1 MRRAAGLSTSKDT
14 FADFGKD
21 YQRMVVRALL
31 EDSAFAEQMMDVIDP
46 MFFTPSYLQIVVRI
60 TYEYKRKYGSYPSLE
75 ILATLVRT
83 SGEADDEIKRQ
94 VGELL
99 KETAAKPLNG
109 DSKFIKESS
118 LDFCRRQ
125 TIAAAM
131 LEALEATKRGN
142 AEAVLTILRN
152 AMAKGDPQ
160 DMGSVYMED
169 IGRRLEKGVRKPIST
184 GWEVL
189 DRFLNGGWERQTLTT
204 VIAPTGVGKSH
215 FLVNCSAAGIAAGL
229 SVVYITCEMA
239 DWKIQLR
246 HDAFFTGVEI
256 NDIPKQFDR
265 DALKMSLSSFVK
277 GSLIVKEY
285 PTKKAS
291 VETIRAYLQRLRAT
305 TGFIPDMVVVDYADL
320 LRSTR
325 GFEQKRFE
333 LELVYEELRA
343 LAQEMNV
350 ILITADQTNRGG
362 VEKDDLS
369 PADIGESYAKA
380 QICDLILGLIRTT
393 ENKQMN
399 TGRLKIM
406 KSRLGPDGMILPML
420 FNPAYVRMIL
430 REPGDLEDPVESFKE
445 ENENLQ
451 ELAAKSYE
459 RFRKNRNGDK
469 N

>member
-1 MRRAAGLSTSKDT
+1 LSRDT

-31 EDSAFAEQMMDVIDP
+31 EDTIFAEQMMDVIDP
-46 MFFTPSYLQIVVRI
+46 KFFTPVYLQEVVQHI
-60 TYEYKRKYGSYPSLE
+60 YDYKRKYGSYPSLE
-75 ILATLVRT
+75 ILVTLIKT
-83 SGEADDEIKRQ
+83 SERADEEIKRQ
-94 VGELL
+94 VGELI
-99 KETAAKPLNG
+99 KETVSKPLNG
-109 DSKFIKESS
+109 DSKYIKESS

-152 AMAKGDPQ
+152 AMVKGDSQ
-160 DMGSVYMED
+160 DMGSFYLEN

-184 GWEVL
+184 GWSVL
-189 DRFLNGGWERQTLTT
+189 DTFLNGGWERQTLTT

-229 SVVYITCEMA
+229 NVVYISCEMA
-239 DWKIQLR
+239 DWKIELR

-265 DALKMSLSSFVK
+265 DALKMRLSSYVT
-277 GSLIVKEY
+277 GNLVVKEY
-285 PTKKAS
+285 PTKRAS

-305 TGFIPDMVVVDYADL
+305 SGFIPDMVVVDYADI

-343 LAQEMNV
+343 LAQELNV
-350 ILITADQTNRGG
+350 IMITADQTNRGG
-362 VEKDDLS
+362 VEKEDLNAS
-369 PADIGESYAKA
+369 DIGESYAKA

-393 ENKQMN
+393 EHKQTQ

-406 KSRLGPDGMILPML
+406 KSRLGPDGMIIPIL
-420 FNPAYVRMIL
+420 FNPAYVKMIL
-430 REPGDLEDPVESFKE
+430 RDPGEMTDPVETFKQ

-459 RFRKNRNGDK
+459 QFRRK
-469 N
+469 